1 MKILKKTFAYVLP
14 ALMVAGG
21 ASSCTDF
28 IEIDPENKVPEEEVD
43 FSATSE
49 MYKPVVGVYNEVRAS
64 AMHYINALLMFT
76 RDGDVWS
83 GRYDDQGPA
92 ATFSR
97 EFVYDNSYWGLN
109 QVWINWYNIIR
120 ISNSALTSLDG
131 YAQYLSEGSADYA
144 TYQSYC
150 GEVRTMR
157 AWAYYNLV
165 TNFGPVPIYSDNL
178 QTEFRRAT
186 IESVYNYMLEDLN
199 YAMQHMQHM
208 RPNEM
213 AYPGAITVYT
223 AEMLA
228 AKIYMLMG
236 NWEQVE
242 TLTDDIINNGN
253 FSLYDDYYQL
263 FKIPGKLCDES
274 LFECQVTDFG
284 NGSGDEITVDQF
296 FNCQGPNG
304 NYAWIDEKGESQSKA
319 GITDKTNAIS
329 GWGFIGYEPE
339 FVAWAEAR
347 GETVR
352 ATTSFLKAGSTTP
365 EGWFIGTSSA
375 TTTDCWNGKSYLPY
389 DQMTPGRTTYGSNN
403 NVRIFRYADV
413 LLMNAEAKV
422 RNGGNGDAPFN
433 EVRRRAQMEE
443 LTNVTLDQV
452 LDERRME
459 LCSEWGYVYQD
470 LVRTGRA
477 ATVLGPK
484 GWTEDKT
491 YWPVPATQLENL
503 PDLLLEPVEYNAAS
517 VSE

>member
-1 MKILKKTFAYVLP
+1 MKILKRTFAYILP
-14 ALMVAGG
+14 ALMVVGG

-49 MYKPVVGVYNEVRAS
+49 MYMPVVGVYNEVRAS
-64 AMHYINALLMFT
+64 AMHWINAIVMFT

-83 GRYDDQGPA
+83 GRYDDQGA
-92 ATFSR
+92 AADYSR
-97 EFVYDNSYWGLN
+97 SFVYDNSFWGVN

-120 ISNSALTSLDG
+120 ISNAALTSLDG

-150 GEVRTMR
+150 GEVRTIR

-186 IESVYNYMLEDLN
+186 VESVYNYMLSDLN
-199 YAMQHMQHM
+199 YAMQHMEHM

-213 AYPGAITVYT
+213 VHQGAITVYT

-228 AKIYMLMG
+228 AKIYMLMN

-253 FSLYDDYYQL
+253 FSLYGDYYQL

-284 NGSGDEITVDQF
+284 QGSGDEITVDQF
-296 FNCQGPNG
+296 FNCQGPFNLKSADG
-304 NYAWIDEKGESQSKA
+304 ANSLG
-319 GITDKTNAIS
+319 
-329 GWGFIGYEPE
+329 GWGFVGYEPE
-339 FVAWAEAR
+339 FVAWAEER

-365 EGWFIGTSSA
+365 EGWVIGNAQGTS
-375 TTTDCWNGKSYLPY
+375 TDCWNGKNYVPF

-422 RNGGNGDAPFN
+422 RNGGNGDEPFN
-433 EVRRRAQMEE
+433 EVRRRAQMPE

-491 YWPVPATQLENL
+491 YWPVPATQLDNL
-503 PDLLLEPVEYNAAS
+503 PDLALEPVEYNAVA
-517 VSE
+517 E